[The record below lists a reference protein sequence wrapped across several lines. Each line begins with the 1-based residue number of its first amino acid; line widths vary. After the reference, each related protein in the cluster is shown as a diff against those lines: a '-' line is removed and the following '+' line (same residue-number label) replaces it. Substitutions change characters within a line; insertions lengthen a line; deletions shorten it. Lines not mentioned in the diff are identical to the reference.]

1 MLLPLLK
8 TNTHTKHIKK
18 TKPKTILLTMK
29 FLLGTPETY
38 TVSMMMDLKSATLRP
53 SQISLKSTACKS
65 SEKM

>member
-8 TNTHTKHIKK
+8 TNTHTKHIK
-18 TKPKTILLTMK
+18 KTILLTMK